1 MHVRQFQ
8 SSVLSLITALVLV
21 GCSSTSESF
30 FSSSEYRFH
39 DSAQSF
45 ISLNETRSNGAV
57 VDKGLFYPKSA
68 FSFTYRYCANSPQGA
83 SNDIQEFHQLAKRVC
98 DANVGQLIHQD
109 TGTWCVYNPNTVDER
124 PIFYT
129 KISSTELWA
138 DLCLDGPFVT
148 LKVVENTEASPEEWY
163 EAAKILGYQPY
174 SSHRK
179 LITPSELGQ
188 LPQPQKEP
196 IATEFWN
203 EESQYIYTNIGSVVC
218 LYNRPENSAIGYTY
232 LGTVHSVDSG
242 LVKVAAT
249 TKLRGD
255 IRTAPVLEQL
265 DWHKMA
271 YITAAAN
278 SWFVCG

>member
-8 SSVLSLITALVLV
+8 SSILSLITALFVV

-39 DSAQSF
+39 DSTQSF
-45 ISLNETRSNGAV
+45 IALNDTRKNGAV

-68 FSFTYRYCANSPQGA
+68 FSFTYRYCANSPQEA
-83 SNDIQEFHQLAKRVC
+83 NNDIQEFHQLAKRVC

-124 PIFYT
+124 PIFYS
-129 KISSTELWA
+129 KISSTALWA

-148 LKVVENTEASPEEWY
+148 LKVIENTEASPDEWY
-163 EAAKILGYQPY
+163 DAAKILGYQPY
-174 SSHRK
+174 SSYRK
-179 LITPSELGQ
+179 LITPPEVGQ
-188 LPQPQKEP
+188 IPQPIKEP
-196 IATEFWN
+196 VATELWN
-203 EESQYIYTNIGSVVC
+203 EESEYIYTNIGSVVC
-218 LYNRPENSAIGYTY
+218 LYNQPKDSAMGYTY
-232 LGTVHSVDSG
+232 LGTVHSVSNG

-249 TKLRGD
+249 AKLKGD
-255 IRTAPVLEQL
+255 IRTAPMLEQL
-265 DWHKMA
+265 EWHRMA

>member
-8 SSVLSLITALVLV
+8 SSILGLITALFVV

-39 DSAQSF
+39 DSTQSF
-45 ISLNETRSNGAV
+45 IALNDTRKNGAV

-68 FSFTYRYCANSPQGA
+68 FSFTYRYCANSQQEA
-83 SNDIQEFHQLAKRVC
+83 NNDIQEFHQLSKRVC

-124 PIFYT
+124 PIFYS
-129 KISSTELWA
+129 KISSTALWA

-148 LKVVENTEASPEEWY
+148 LKVIENTEASPDVWY
-163 EAAKILGYQPY
+163 DAAKILGYQPY
-174 SSHRK
+174 SSYRK
-179 LITPSELGQ
+179 LITPPEVGQ
-188 LPQPQKEP
+188 IPQPIKEP
-196 IATEFWN
+196 VATELWN
-203 EESQYIYTNIGSVVC
+203 EESEYIYTNIGSVVC
-218 LYNRPENSAIGYTY
+218 LYNRPKDSTIGYTY
-232 LGTVHSVDSG
+232 LGTVHSVGNG

-249 TKLRGD
+249 AKLKGD
-255 IRTAPVLEQL
+255 IRTAPTLEQL
-265 DWHKMA
+265 EWHRMA